1 MSDSELEKQ
10 TPAEAAMQKRLFTF
24 FFSKKVPPIPQ
35 DGERKVLPERK
46 VNPISQFLFLW
57 MNPLLVVGYKR
68 TLQYEDC
75 FKMDDEE
82 KVDKLYLTFVGHL
95 ESLKNGDKKVTK
107 MMLLKALHSTLI
119 FDTWSSLV
127 IKVISDVATC
137 CAPLLLKKLTD
148 FVEYSTLDDN
158 VYYGTGAGY
167 AVGVALLITLGSLT
181 TNYSFYRATVL
192 SCKVRSILTR
202 ALLEKSFSINA
213 HGFHKFPSSR
223 INSIMSTDLSRVDL
237 GLTITIIVLLCI
249 IPIAITIALLIV
261 NIGVSALAGIA
272 CFFIVFVIL
281 GISFKS
287 LVKLRKKASIYTD
300 IRVKLTKEFLTNFK
314 MIKFYS
320 WENSYRERIEDA
332 RKKEVK
338 INLSMQF
345 IKNLLMSVAL
355 GLPNLS
361 SMVAFLTVSRVSPQR
376 SSGDIFSSFAFF
388 QNISTVFFQLP
399 MAIGG
404 AANVK
409 VAFQRVADFLSCDD
423 VDLKQFELK
432 LLEDEKLAIQA
443 SECDFEWETFD
454 DEEDEDDG
462 DDDKKDGDKKS
473 HKKSK
478 AESKHIMKVET
489 KGSASSSFEMC
500 STTNQKV
507 TFSGLK
513 NVNFQISKG
522 EFVVVAG
529 SVGSGKSSLLC
540 ALSGFMKRTKG
551 ELSVNGNSILCGRL
565 WIKNDTIR
573 ENILFGLPYDT
584 FRYQQ
589 VIDACCLQPDFDQF
603 AGGDL
608 TEVGERGIT
617 LSGGQ
622 KARICLA
629 RSVYADRDII
639 YLDDVLSAVDAKVG
653 KHIVEKCIC
662 GFLRNKTVIL
672 ATHQINLAKK
682 ANRMIFLN
690 GDGTLEIGQ
699 LDELK
704 AKYSAVSSFFE
715 KVTIEK
721 KKGSNVQ
728 GVEVHQAGKSVDA
741 HNGSNNNEN
750 GVVRI
755 IGDEEKAVNGL
766 AFSVYKT
773 YYNLGVGFFK
783 ISFLPLFIS
792 LVVLSTF
799 TTYFSNVWL
808 AYWIERHFAH
818 RSYGFYSGIY
828 ILMNLMFVILIG
840 AEFIMLGYFCVT
852 AAKKLN
858 LGAMRRILHA
868 PVVFMDISPL
878 GRVLNRFTKDTD
890 VLDNEIID
898 QMRMAIYP
906 IGMMVGVFILCIIYL
921 PWFAIAIPI
930 LVFLYIFIT
939 VYYQASSRE
948 LKRIDALRRSLVFT
962 QFNESI
968 EGLETIKAYNRKSYF
983 VNQLNVLMD
992 NNNEVYFLTWAIQ
1005 RWLAVNFSLLT
1016 LVFILVIS
1024 LLCCFRVFNI
1034 SAADTGLLLSY
1045 SITIPSFLQLA
1056 VRCLAQIET
1065 EFNSVE
1071 RLDYYATEMVQ
1082 EAAYEIPENDPPASW
1097 PQNGQIEFKNVSLK
1111 YRPELPYVVKDLNL
1125 SFKGGEKVGFC
1136 GRTGAGKST
1145 FMTCL
1150 YRLTEFEGAIAI
1162 DGVDISQ
1169 LGLHKLRSNMT
1180 IIPQD
1185 PVLFVGSIRSNLD
1198 PFNEYDDDTLW
1209 NALVTSS
1216 LIEES
1221 ELAMVK
1227 PQTKEDKIYHKFHL
1241 DRDVEDNGSNFSLG
1255 EKQLIALARAVVRKT
1270 KILILDEATS
1280 SVDYITDDKIQ
1291 NAIATRFNDCTVLS
1305 IAHRLKTILSFDKI
1319 VVMDNGEVIQFG
1331 EPKELF
1337 DDRDGLFRSMCAQSG
1352 IDENDFD

>member
-24 FFSKKVPPIPQ
+24 LFTKKVPPIPQ
-35 DGERKVLPERK
+35 EDERKVLPEKR
-46 VNPISQFLFLW
+46 VNIISQFFFLW

-82 KVDKLYLTFVGHL
+82 KVDKLYQTFVGHL
-95 ESLKNGDKKVTK
+95 ERLKNGDKKVTK

-119 FDTWSSLV
+119 FDTWTALL
-127 IKVISDVATC
+127 IKVASDVSTC

-148 FVEYSTLDDN
+148 FVEFSTLDDN
-158 VYYGTGAGY
+158 VYYGRGAGY
-167 AVGVALLITLGSLT
+167 AVGVALLITFGSLT
-181 TNYSFYRATVL
+181 INYSFYRATVL

-202 ALLEKSFSINA
+202 SLLEKSFHINA

-237 GLTITIIVLLCI
+237 GLTMTIIVLFSVV
-249 IPIAITIALLIV
+249 PIAITIALLIV

-281 GISFKS
+281 GVSFKS

-338 INLSMQF
+338 FNLSMQF
-345 IKNLLMSVAL
+345 IKNLLMSIAL

-361 SMVAFLTVSRVSPQR
+361 SMVAFLTMSRVSPQR
-376 SSGDIFSSFAFF
+376 TSGDIFSSFAFF
-388 QNISTVFFQLP
+388 QNISTIFFQLP

-423 VDLKQFELK
+423 IDLKQFELK
-432 LLEDEKLAIQA
+432 LLEDEKISIQA

-454 DEEDEDDG
+454 DEEEEDDS
-462 DDDKKDGDKKS
+462 DGDKKS
-473 HKKSK
+473 DKKSK
-478 AESKHIMKVET
+478 IKNKEMIKVET
-489 KGSASSSFEMC
+489 KDSASSSFEVS
-500 STTNQKV
+500 STTNQKAI
-507 TFSGLK
+507 FSGLK
-513 NVNFQISKG
+513 NVNFQIAKG

-529 SVGSGKSSLLC
+529 SVGTGKSSLLC

-551 ELSVNGNSILCGRL
+551 ELSVSGDSILCGRL

-573 ENILFGLPYDT
+573 ENILFGLPYDSI
-584 FRYQQ
+584 RYQKI
-589 VIDACCLQPDFDQF
+589 IDVCCLQPDFDQF

-629 RSVYADRDII
+629 RSVYADKDII

-662 GFLRNKTVIL
+662 GYLKGKTVVL
-672 ATHQINLAKK
+672 ATHQINLAEK
-682 ANRMIFLN
+682 ADRMIFLN
-690 GDGTLEIGQ
+690 GDGTLQIGK

-704 AKYSAVSSFFE
+704 ANYPSVSSFFE
-715 KVTIEK
+715 KVSAEKRKEPEVRDIET
-721 KKGSNVQ
+721 Q
-728 GVEVHQAGKSVDA
+728 QAVKHVDVP
-741 HNGSNNNEN
+741 NNSSNNEN
-750 GVVRI
+750 GIVRI

-773 YYNLGVGFFK
+773 YFNLGVGVFK
-783 ISFLPLFIS
+783 MSFLPLFIS

-808 AYWIERHFAH
+808 AYWIEKHFAH

-828 ILMNLMFVILIG
+828 ILMNMMFVILIG
-840 AEFIMLGYFCVT
+840 GEFIMLGYFCVT

-968 EGLETIKAYNRKSYF
+968 EGMETIKAYNRKSYF
-983 VNQLNVLMD
+983 VTRLNTLMD

-1024 LLCCFRVFNI
+1024 LLCCFRVFSI

-1045 SITIPSFLQLA
+1045 AITIPSFLQLA

-1097 PQNGQIEFKNVSLK
+1097 PQYGQIEFTNVSLK
-1111 YRPELPYVVKDLNL
+1111 YRPELPYVIKDLNL

-1150 YRLTEFEGAIAI
+1150 YRLTEFEGAITI
-1162 DGVDISQ
+1162 DGIDISQ

-1185 PVLFVGSIRSNLD
+1185 PVLFVGNIRSNLD

-1209 NALVTSS
+1209 NALVTSN
-1216 LIEES
+1216 LIDES
-1221 ELAMVK
+1221 ELATVK
-1227 PQTKEDKIYHKFHL
+1227 PQTAEDKNFHKFHL

-1291 NAIATRFNDCTVLS
+1291 SAIATRFNDCTVLS

-1319 VVMDNGEVIQFG
+1319 VVMDNGAVVQFG

-1337 DDRDGLFRSMCAQSG
+1337 DDKSGLFRSMCNQSG
-1352 IDENDFD
+1352 IDENDFI